1 MSIQFTFADTT
12 QTVSPNDPTAYETAR
27 GSIREEAQRH
37 HRRHSALL
45 EEKLAV
51 AEAENEKLWMELEK
65 FLRVKEKD
73 DDAPEPAPAA
83 PAAAEPAAAAPA
95 PPAVD
100 PVTEKERQRLEEEVS
115 TTKKRG
121 RRYDLPRASGSFA
134 GRGARDAQLPQHAA
148 GWRAHPR

>member
-1 MSIQFTFADTT
+1 
-12 QTVSPNDPTAYETAR
+12 
-27 GSIREEAQRH
+27 
-37 HRRHSALL
+37 
-45 EEKLAV
+45 
-51 AEAENEKLWMELEK
+51 MELEK
-65 FLRVKEKD
+65 FLRVKEKE

-100 PVTEKERQRLEEEVS
+100 PVTEKERQRLEEEVR

-134 GRGARDAQLPQHAA
+134 GRGARDAQLPQHADA
-148 GWRAHPR
+148 GGQGPARARGLSPASRRAARRRERPAQVYAAHRRMRSADA

>member
-1 MSIQFTFADTT
+1 
-12 QTVSPNDPTAYETAR
+12 
-27 GSIREEAQRH
+27 
-37 HRRHSALL
+37 
-45 EEKLAV
+45 
-51 AEAENEKLWMELEK
+51 MELEK

-100 PVTEKERQRLEEEVS
+100 PVTEKERQRLEEEVR

-134 GRGARDAQLPQHAA
+134 GRGARDAQLPQHADA
-148 GWRAHPR
+148 GGQGPGECGSRGWRRKQARNGRGRAMKCKKKNREWGKTAKQKILL